1 MNLEK
6 KTSAVNQGA
15 KIKKITLQMDTRKSN
30 LAQEIKRVFDMAK
43 SSGLEL
49 DLTFS
54 QQQAKMV

>member
-6 KTSAVNQGA
+6 KMPAVNQGA
-15 KIKKITLQMDTRKSN
+15 KIKKLTLQMDTRKSN
-30 LAQEIKRVFDMAK
+30 LAQEVKRVFDMAK

-54 QQQAKMV
+54 HAQAALA